1 MPQNTTTAQAP
12 PDTITIKLIIR
23 RGLETFGDAIKSAP
37 SLPLSTVVPFLS
49 LHHPSL
55 SFRTV
60 YGQALYIPEGGGGV
74 ERGRSPFMRWLL
86 EGKKKEALFMGR
98 GIKSGLGGG
107 REGGLG
113 VKPTGPAF

>member
-1 MPQNTTTAQAP
+1 MPQNTTTAHAP

-37 SLPLSTVVPFLS
+37 PLPLSTVVPFLS

-60 YGQALYIPEGGGGV
+60 YGQALYLKEGGERKRPLYEMAPGREEEGGLIYGK
-74 ERGRSPFMRWLL
+74 RHKKWLGR
-86 EGKKKEALFMGR
+86 
-98 GIKSGLGGG
+98 

-113 VKPTGPAF
+113 VRPTGPAF